1 MVTVHRLK
9 QLKYMINKDF
19 YTRAKELANS
29 CNRVKG
35 NNVYETLAKEFHIGK
50 RQAGDRFKSLFGKCV
65 REYISNNIVPTREQM
80 RDAIIKSSTH
90 DEMCN
95 ILNVNRDLL
104 KGLYDK
110 YFKHSTYFKCKMY
123 LLNEIDVIQYNP
135 TIEDNYSIFLSQ
147 LLGDGYFDFTNNR
160 SLLAL
165 EHCEKQFDY
174 LKFKISLLKKAF
186 PKLPGYESIKPRK
199 DINSF
204 RWRSNN
210 MYNSYMTK
218 IQNVTLEEAVN
229 KLTPFGWCLYYLDDG
244 YLSNSNNTSE
254 LGIST
259 INKSLQIEI
268 QKVLK
273 TYGIHSNINK
283 KAVSIQSKEEII
295 KFLNT
300 FIKPYLHIIPKCMR
314 YKSHIKI

>member
-1 MVTVHRLK
+1 
-9 QLKYMINKDF
+9 MINKDF
-19 YTRAKELANS
+19 YTRAKELADS

-35 NNVYETLAKEFHIGK
+35 NKVYETLAKEFHIRK
-50 RQAGDRFKSLFGKCV
+50 RNARDRFKSLFGKCV
-65 REYISNNIVPTREQM
+65 RDYISNNIIPTREQM

-110 YFKHSTYFKCKMY
+110 YFGYSTYFKCKIC

-135 TIEDNYSIFLSQ
+135 TIEDNYSLFISQ
-147 LLGDGYFDFTNNR
+147 WLGDGYFDFTNNR
-160 SLLAL
+160 SCLSL

-174 LKFKISLLKKAF
+174 LKFKISLFKKAF
-186 PKLPGYESIKPRK
+186 PNLPGFESITPRK

-218 IQNVTLEEAVN
+218 IQTITLEEALT

-244 YLSNSNNTSE
+244 YLCNSG

-259 INKSLQIEI
+259 TNKELQLLI
-268 QKVLK
+268 QKELSS
-273 TYGIHSNINK
+273 YGIKSNISS
-283 KAVSIQSKEEII
+283 KAVTIQSKEEII
-295 KFLNT
+295 KFLNN
-300 FIKPYLHIIPKCMR
+300 FIKPYLHIIPKCMH
-314 YKSHIKI
+314 YKSYIKI